1 MPRVTIENP
10 VINSPFEEPKRH
22 FKFNARGITEE
33 IAEGRRRSEYFM
45 PFPKPKKRSG
55 EAQTAEVQ
63 MQFEL
68 PDRDLREANA
78 FINSVR
84 TQVTVWRNSGYPGVT
99 PTTRRLLEHWNNPEN
114 EPRLYF
120 CQREVMETVIYL
132 NECDN
137 KQRNDSFYR
146 QLVKANEEANPD
158 IFRIAFK
165 MATGSGKTVVMAMLI
180 VYHTLNKIA
189 NPRSTLFADA
199 FLIITPGVTIRDR
212 LKVLYPE
219 DPDNDYKK
227 MNLVSRADYDKLCQA
242 KIVITNYHTF
252 QRRKKEELSKIGE
265 KVLGG
270 NAENFRETPEE
281 MVARVCRGLGKKKNI
296 IVLNDEAHHCYRP
309 KKDESTASDENEA
322 RLWINGI
329 ETVKAKIGVKQVYDL
344 SATPFFLKNS
354 GYSTTTP
361 SGRKLSEGVLFPW
374 VVSDFAL
381 IDSIECGIAKVPRVP
396 VADDSM
402 SGDPIYRRL
411 WDVVGPKLR
420 GLKTEGEPQ
429 LPQELETA
437 LQSLY
442 SNYEK
447 SYDLWQK
454 APHGLTPPVMI
465 VVCNNTK
472 VSKLVYDWIA
482 GWEKKDTAGESVVVK
497 GNLPIFNNENNG
509 AWSEHLNTLLIDSN
523 QLESGEALKG
533 EFKKASRTQIEQFKH
548 EMKTDKVTDADLL
561 REAMNT
567 VGKKGK
573 LGEQIKCV
581 VSVSMLSEGWDAKRV
596 THILG
601 VRAFSTQLLC
611 EQVVGR
617 GLRRSSH
624 NVEEATVDVNG
635 EGITLETFP
644 PEYAEVYGVPFSFIP
659 ATGSGRTVRP
669 RPVTEVKALP
679 ERKERCEITFP
690 IVTGYRRQLSPN
702 KLDAIFTEAARYE
715 LSTAEIPSRIEIE
728 GIAGGIQEVD
738 LPYIRKFRVQE
749 TEYYLANVVI
759 NNYFLDSDNDRKWWL
774 FPRVLGIT
782 RQWMKE
788 CVTYKDNMYPQ
799 YFQIGEVGRKA
810 AYRIHQAILR
820 AEQRN
825 RRRHSAEENPP
836 KIFLPVFQD
845 KEQTGST
852 EDVDFE
858 TTQPTWETRAD
869 KCHVS
874 HVVADTESWEQKTA
888 QALEQMNEVVAY
900 VKNHNLGFTVPYANH
915 EGVGRQY
922 VPDFIA
928 RIQKDEVGSDDNIVN
943 LILETSGMGREDKI
957 QKVNT
962 VENMW
967 VPAVNNYGE
976 CGEWAFLEITDPWNM
991 QNTIREFMNEY
1002 AP

>member
-1 MPRVTIENP
+1 MSKVTIENP
-10 VINSPFEEPKRH
+10 VINSPFEEPQRH

-55 EAQTAEVQ
+55 KAQTAEVQ

-84 TQVTVWRNSGYPGVT
+84 TQVTAWRNSGYPDVT

-120 CQREVMETVIYL
+120 CQREAVETAIYL
-132 NECDN
+132 NECEN

-146 QLVKANEEANPD
+146 QLVQANEEANPD
-158 IFRIAFK
+158 LFRIAFK

-189 NPRSTLFADA
+189 NPRSTLFTDA
-199 FLIITPGVTIRDR
+199 FLIVTPGVTIRDR
-212 LKVLYPE
+212 LQVLYPE
-219 DPDNDYKK
+219 KPENDYQK
-227 MNLVSRADYDKLCQA
+227 MRLVPRGDYDALCQA
-242 KIVITNYHTF
+242 KIVVTNYHAF
-252 QRRKKEELSKIGE
+252 LCRKKDELSKIGE
-265 KVLGG
+265 KVLGDS
-270 NAENFRETPEE
+270 AKNFRETPEE
-281 MVARVCRGLGKKKNI
+281 MVTRVCRGLGRKKNI

-309 KKDESTASDENEA
+309 KKSGKSASAEDET
-322 RLWINGI
+322 RLWINGL
-329 ETVKAKIGVKQVYDL
+329 EAVKAKIGVKQVYDV

-361 SGRKLSEGVLFPW
+361 SGKKLAEGVLFPW

-381 IDSIECGIAKVPRVP
+381 IDAIECGIAKVPRVP
-396 VADDSM
+396 VADDTM
-402 SGDPIYRRL
+402 KGDPIYRRL
-411 WDVVGPKLR
+411 WDTVRPKLS
-420 GLKTEGEPQ
+420 KIASDGEPQ

-442 SNYEK
+442 GNYEK
-447 SYDLWQK
+447 AYGLWQK
-454 APHGLTPPVMI
+454 DPHGLTPPVMI

-482 GWEKKDTAGESVVVK
+482 GWEKKASNGEEVVVK
-497 GNLPIFNNENNG
+497 GNLPIFNNEENG
-509 AWSEHLNTLLIDSN
+509 TWCEQLNTLLIDSK

-533 EFKKASRTQIEQFKH
+533 AFKKASQTQIEQFKRK
-548 EMKTDKVTDADLL
+548 MNIDKVTDSDLL
-561 REAMNT
+561 REVMNT

-573 LGEQIKCV
+573 LGEKIKCV

-624 NVEEATVDVNG
+624 DVEQTTIDVNG
-635 EGITLETFP
+635 KQVALETFP

-659 ATGSGRTVRP
+659 ATGSGKAIHP
-669 RPVTEVKALP
+669 HPVTEVEALP
-679 ERKERCEITFP
+679 ERKAACEITFP
-690 IVTGYRRQLSPN
+690 IIAGYRRQLPPN
-702 KLDAIFTEAARYE
+702 KLDAIFTEESHYQ
-715 LSTAEIPSRIEIE
+715 LSTAEIPSLIEIE
-728 GIAGGIQEVD
+728 DITGGTKEVE
-738 LPYIRKFRVQE
+738 LPYLTKFRTQE
-749 TEYYLANVVI
+749 TEYYLANVVTDKH
-759 NNYFLDSDNDRKWWL
+759 LRDDDNEAKWWL
-774 FPRVLGIT
+774 FPQVLGIT
-782 RQWMKE
+782 RRWMKE

-799 YFQIGEVGRKA
+799 YFHIGEIARKA
-810 AYRIHQAILR
+810 AFRIYQSILR
-820 AEQRN
+820 AEQQN
-825 RRRHSAEENPP
+825 QSSDPEKVPVS
-836 KIFLPVFQD
+836 KGFLPIFRD
-845 KEQTGST
+845 KERTGST
-852 EDVDFE
+852 DEVAFE
-858 TTQPTWETRAD
+858 TTQPTWETRPD
-869 KCHVS
+869 KCHIS
-874 HVVADTESWEQKTA
+874 HVVADTDSWEQKTA

-900 VKNHNLGFTVPYANH
+900 VKNHNLDFTIPYTDHNGAS
-915 EGVGRQY
+915 RQY

-928 RIQKDEVGSDDNIVN
+928 RVRTQESKSDDNIVN
-943 LILETSGMGREDKI
+943 LILETSGREREDKV

-962 VENMW
+962 VKNMW
-967 VPAVNNYGE
+967 MPAVNNHGKF
-976 CGEWAFLEITDPWNM
+976 GEWSFLEITDPWNI
-991 QNTIREFMNEY
+991 QNTIREFMNKY
-1002 AP
+1002 AS